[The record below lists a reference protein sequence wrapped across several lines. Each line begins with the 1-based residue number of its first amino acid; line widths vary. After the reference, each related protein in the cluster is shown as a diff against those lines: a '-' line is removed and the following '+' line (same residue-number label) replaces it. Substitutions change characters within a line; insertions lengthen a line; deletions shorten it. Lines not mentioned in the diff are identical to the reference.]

1 LNTMQLLI
9 KIKRRFQQYFLS
21 GLLLVAPIAITYFVI
36 TSIFVSID
44 NLLLPFLRQYFGD
57 WLPPGIGLVIVLLG
71 ILLIGILVT
80 NFIGNYIVRQGEKIL
95 LKIPIAKTIYT
106 SAKQILSTFSFSNQE
121 SFKKV
126 VLVEYPK
133 ENIWSIGFVNGAIA
147 HPVSGRNLYS
157 ILILT
162 SINPASGFFIMVPIE
177 DVVELKITVEE
188 AMKWIISGGIIT
200 PHRFK

>member
-1 LNTMQLLI
+1 MKFMHFIT

-36 TSIFVSID
+36 TSLFNYMDS
-44 NLLLPFLRQYFGD
+44 LLLPYLIPYFGG
-57 WLPPGIGLVIVLLG
+57 WVPGIGILIIILG

-80 NFIGNYIVRQGEKIL
+80 NFVGTYIVRQGEKIL

-106 SAKQILSTFSFSNQE
+106 SVKQILSTFSFSSQG

-126 VLVEYPK
+126 VMVEYPK
-133 ENIWSIGFVNGAIA
+133 ENIFSIGFVNNALT
-147 HPVSGRNLYS
+147 HPANGKNLYS

-162 SINPASGFFIMVPIE
+162 SINPASGFFIMAPIDE
-177 DVVELKITVEE
+177 VLELNISVEE

-200 PHRFK
+200 PQKFK

>member
-1 LNTMQLLI
+1 MHFIT

-36 TSIFVSID
+36 TSLFNYMDS
-44 NLLLPFLRQYFGD
+44 LLLPYLIPYFGG
-57 WLPPGIGLVIVLLG
+57 WVPGIGILIIILG

-80 NFIGNYIVRQGEKIL
+80 NFVGTYIVRQGEKIL

-106 SAKQILSTFSFSNQE
+106 SVKQILSTFSFSSQG

-126 VLVEYPK
+126 VMVEYPK
-133 ENIWSIGFVNGAIA
+133 ENIFSIGFVNNALT
-147 HPVSGRNLYS
+147 HPTNGKNLYS

-162 SINPASGFFIMVPIE
+162 SINPASGFFIMAPIDE
-177 DVVELKITVEE
+177 VLELNISVEE

-200 PHRFK
+200 PQKFK